1 MTSHRFGLVIFDCDG
16 VLVDSE
22 LITNR
27 IFAEMLGELGI
38 ALSLDDIYE
47 RFVGRSTPY
56 CLQVVASLLGRP
68 IPDGFFSEY
77 QARSAAA
84 LKSELKAVPGIEAVL
99 AAVATPYC
107 VASSGTHAKMQ
118 ITLGTTGLLPKFEGR
133 MFSVTEVSRSKPFP
147 DVFLHAANQ
156 SGVAASDCA
165 VIEDT
170 PTGVRAGVA
179 AGMTVFGY
187 CALTPRH
194 RLIDAGAHH
203 TFDRMGDLLGLMAN
217 DTSPQSSLPSR

>member
-1 MTSHRFGLVIFDCDG
+1 MKAHRFDLVIFDCDG

-27 IFAEMLGELGI
+27 IFGEMLNELGI
-38 ALSLDDIYE
+38 ALSLEEIYE

-56 CLQVVASLLGRP
+56 CLQVVAGLLGRE
-68 IPDGFFSEY
+68 IPDRVIEDY

-84 LKSELKAVPGIEAVL
+84 LKSDLKAVPGIESVL
-99 AAVATPYC
+99 AEVAAPYC

-118 ITLGTTGLLPKFEGR
+118 ITLGTTGLLPKFQGR
-133 MFSVTEVSRSKPFP
+133 MFSVTEVARSKPFP

-156 SGVAASDCA
+156 SGVAASACA

-170 PTGVRAGVA
+170 PTGVQAGVA

-194 RLIDAGAHH
+194 RLIEAGAHY
-203 TFDRMGDLLGLMAN
+203 TFDRMGDLLGLMA
-217 DTSPQSSLPSR
+217 RHGR